1 MLDIF
6 STYNIFSLQDFWNI
20 FDVVVIAMGIIV
32 VIFNLYRVM
41 EVGRLL
47 EGLLK
52 EDSQYANFETLG
64 HWQELFNDF
73 IAVAVFFAWIKVSFL
88 PFSLKIPENPKNV

>member
-1 MLDIF
+1 
-6 STYNIFSLQDFWNI
+6 
-20 FDVVVIAMGIIV
+20 MGIIV
-32 VIFNLYRVM
+32 VIFNVYRVV

-52 EDSQYANFETLG
+52 EDLQYANFETLG

-73 IAVAVFFAWIKVSFL
+73 IAVAVFFAWIKV
-88 PFSLKIPENPKNV
+88 KITS